1 MIVAGKVLPAGTW
14 QGQAI
19 DRIALDHDL
28 RNRRRRVMKTAGG
41 LSVLLDLPMTTV
53 LQHGDGLELEDGR
66 IVVVEA
72 KAEELVEIS
81 AADPAVMVRV
91 AWHLGNRHL
100 PVQILG
106 DRLRIRRD
114 HVIEEMLLGL
124 GAVMKPIAA
133 PFDPE
138 GGAYSG
144 HGHHDHGH

>member
-1 MIVAGKVLPAGTW
+1 MIVAGKVLAAGTW
-14 QGQAI
+14 QGQPI
-19 DRIALDHDL
+19 DRIVLDHDL
-28 RNRRRRVMKTAGG
+28 RHRRRRVMKTAGG
-41 LSVLLDLPMTTV
+41 LAVLLDLPATTT

-72 KAEELVEIS
+72 EAEELVEIA
-81 AADPAVMVRV
+81 AADPTVMVRV

-100 PVQILG
+100 PTQIAG

-114 HVIEEMLLGL
+114 HVIEAMLAGL
-124 GAVMKPIAA
+124 GATVTPVSA

-144 HGHHDHGH
+144 HSHAHD